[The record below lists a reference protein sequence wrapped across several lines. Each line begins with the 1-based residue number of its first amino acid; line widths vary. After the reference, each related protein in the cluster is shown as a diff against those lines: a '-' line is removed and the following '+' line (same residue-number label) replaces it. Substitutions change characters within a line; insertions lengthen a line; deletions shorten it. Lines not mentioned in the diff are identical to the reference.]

1 MVFNLRRPDLGDLI
15 GQVGRGMA
23 EEDLWANSSDDGAP
37 AASRYVLVLVLRRGI
52 ALDE

>member
-1 MVFNLRRPDLGDLI
+1 
-15 GQVGRGMA
+15 MA
-23 EEDLWANSSDDGAP
+23 EEDLWASSSDDGAP